1 VNNDSFFIIL
11 EVEMSVNKVT
21 LIGNLGSDPALTYM
35 PSGGAVV
42 NGRLATNE
50 HWKDSETGETS
61 EHTEWHNITFFNKRA
76 EIVAEY
82 LNKGSHIYIEGRL
95 RTRSW
100 TDDKKIDRY
109 RTEIIC
115 SDVQFLDKREQ

>member
-1 VNNDSFFIIL
+1 
-11 EVEMSVNKVT
+11 MSVNKVT
-21 LIGNLGSDPALTYM
+21 LIGHLGSDPVLAYM
-35 PSGGAVV
+35 PSGGAVINV
-42 NGRLATNE
+42 RLATNE

-61 EHTEWHNITFFNKRA
+61 EHTEWHNISFFNKRA
-76 EIVAEY
+76 EIVGEY

-100 TDDKKIDRY
+100 KDDKDIDRY
-109 RTEIIC
+109 KTEVLC